1 MCWRTSSV
9 CSGWRVNL
17 TTAGS
22 SPLPFS
28 SHSRS
33 MLKAWGRASPSA
45 SASQA
50 AMAACGEVAV
60 CSRPTPKPLP
70 ATRTRLVMTS
80 SALPC
85 APTSITS
92 QRWVGSIHTV
102 TWLRRGK
109 ACGSRAIS
117 ASSFRSRSSF
127 LPGLRPVVFSI
138 SSTAF
143 CVLSL
148 MASAGTALVSI
159 AKRAIHCPSTV
170 STSAPCSC
178 PRGGTQPVDFCCVA
192 LHSTKGSFAIAS
204 SHCAAEAGHSGLRRY
219 SIKFLNT
226 SCFPMKS
233 GPRGAGLVRIISV

>member
-92 QRWVGSIHTV
+92 QRCVGSIHTV
-102 TWLRRGK
+102 TVLRRGK
-109 ACGSRAIS
+109 ACGSSEIS
-117 ASSFRSRSSF
+117 ASSRRSRNSF
-127 LPGLRPVVFSI
+127 LPGLRPVVFSMCCTA
-138 SSTAF
+138 SST
-143 CVLSL
+143 LRRT
-148 MASAGTALVSI
+148 ASPGTALVSM

-170 STSAPCSC
+170 STSAPCSS

-192 LHSTKGSFAIAS
+192 LHSANGSFAIAA
-204 SHCAAEAGHSGLRRY
+204 SHCAADAGHSGLRRY
-219 SIKFLNT
+219 SIRFLNT
-226 SCFPMKS
+226 FVTSQSTRPAHRRAGS
-233 GPRGAGLVRIISV
+233 GS